1 MNALLNSLETPYD
14 YVFLRT
20 DPDLPGELHTLA
32 QDPEDYV
39 VHQGYEVCAV
49 NFDNHAAAD
58 VVSTVDVQ
66 FVRLQAA
73 LNQGLSEA
81 DVMLAGGDCLQA
93 LHSWM
98 YDDNGEYQDSFMAQ
112 VGDTV
117 ENVDI
122 CLLEE
127 CDDILDHHWGSQVL
141 RSLAMHYG
149 STSGFLV
156 MGVLGLNS
164 DDGAERL
171 LGHERADKLERMGFV
186 EIEDSGLF
194 ALNLAY
200 LVPELP
206 EDLTLF
212 TPAQR
217 DALLALAEE
226 VALRYEMERFVRA

>member
-1 MNALLNSLETPYD
+1 MNALLNCLETPYD

-20 DPDLPGELHTLA
+20 DPDLPGELHSLD

-39 VHQGYEVCAV
+39 VHQGYEVCGV
-49 NFDNHAAAD
+49 NFDNYSAAD
-58 VVSTVDVQ
+58 VVSTIDVQ

-81 DVMLAGGDCLQA
+81 EVMLAGGDCLQA
-93 LHSWM
+93 LHFWM
-98 YDDNGEYQDSFMAQ
+98 YAPNGEYQASFMEN
-112 VGDTV
+112 VGETV

-127 CDDILDHHWGSQVL
+127 CDDILDHHWGPQVL

-164 DDGAERL
+164 DEQRERL
-171 LGHERADKLERMGFV
+171 TGHERADKLERMGFV

-194 ALNLAY
+194 VLNLAY
-200 LVPELP
+200 LVPQLP

-212 TPAQR
+212 TPARRQ
-217 DALLALAEE
+217 ALTDLANRLMTQ
-226 VALRYEMERFVRA
+226 YELERAAR